1 MNSVEMSYLRHSI
14 MNFLIVICT
23 ETDGQSLDIMYN
35 DIHALG
41 GIGITK

>member
-1 MNSVEMSYLRHSI
+1 MSYLRHSI
-14 MNFLIVICT
+14 MNFLICN

-35 DIHALG
+35 DVHALG